1 MKYTMAK
8 TQQFGD
14 HHFKKGERVF
24 VRPIH
29 GTNNVILSRMK
40 HQPNGHTV
48 SRDWLRELVVAE
60 PTEPQQVIETTTVA
74 GKAPHT
80 FRHVGSVELN
90 GRRVRAYLLDA
101 LTQESIAEHC
111 REVTMRAQEET
122 GRMPD
127 AVTLTYYRSQEQYD
141 ELGRDEGWYGVA
153 NANARAVAAEL
164 KRYGFSVEFRYPDD
178 GALRTPGS
186 RY

>member
-1 MKYTMAK
+1 MIPSNEREPTGHPELQEREQIMKYTMAK

-90 GRRVRAYLLDA
+90 GRRVRAYLMDHLPEARYYVLEDGK
-101 LTQESIAEHC
+101 
-111 REVTMRAQEET
+111 MR
-122 GRMPD
+122 G
-127 AVTLTYYRSQEQYD
+127 
-141 ELGRDEGWYGVA
+141 
-153 NANARAVAAEL
+153 
-164 KRYGFSVEFRYPDD
+164 
-178 GALRTPGS
+178 LRTTEWTAFKS
-186 RY
+186 REED